1 MASWSLKL
9 QADAPPEAL
18 QLPREAKAGAE
29 SPAGRWGNEHSRG
42 TSISG
47 VAQVEGT
54 HKRTRRILT
63 LRDPLPVKFS
73 MTTRARRAWSPC
85 SLGGPN
91 WFAVRLQAGER
102 LGSLPSGARGRGSRF
117 AALSSSS
124 PRPPTG
130 VGGPTAEAPAD
141 GRAVRPS
148 ACPLDAAALALGRS
162 CSLPLSP
169 RGEHGS
175 RQQGALQLPLQRSA
189 RRWQSRWRFGEHFL

>member
-1 MASWSLKL
+1 M
-9 QADAPPEAL
+9 
-18 QLPREAKAGAE
+18 
-29 SPAGRWGNEHSRG
+29 
-42 TSISG
+42 
-47 VAQVEGT
+47 
-54 HKRTRRILT
+54 
-63 LRDPLPVKFS
+63 RDPLPVKFS

-175 RQQGALQLPLQRSA
+175 RQQGLSNCPCSVVLGGGSHGGGSENTSSDRAS
-189 RRWQSRWRFGEHFL
+189 SRDRHDVGP